1 MIESSSGLTL
11 LDPDHEVVV
20 TGEEDHQ
27 DVLRAFTPIDRPR
40 RVAAELRFA
49 PLRRGRQ
56 VGQHGIEVLLDG
68 RRIGELTQ
76 LMSVR
81 YGGHVDAVLRRGERP
96 GAVGLVRNGRR
107 GLVEVELRLPDAESD
122 VEPDATAAFPAP
134 VPGRPPGG
142 RGPRPVPHPP
152 RAPRWRHRTPAL
164 VGGGVLALLLTVG
177 AVAGAGA
184 GQDERIPTVPVA
196 AAPTTPRPTTT
207 VPTTTPAP
215 VTTAPTTTRSTT
227 TAPAAPD
234 RDDET
239 VVAAA
244 APAPTRPARPAP
256 TPAPAAAPAPRPAP
270 APAPRPQPAPPAEV
284 EEEEEASSGCDPNY
298 SGCVPIAS
306 DVDCEGGS
314 GNGPAY
320 VRGPVRVTGTDIYDL
335 DRDGDGEAC
344 E

>member
-27 DVLRAFTPIDRPR
+27 DVLRAFAPIDRPR

-56 VGQHGIEVLLDG
+56 AGQRGIEVLLDG

-134 VPGRPPGG
+134 VPGRPSGG

-152 RAPRWRHRTPAL
+152 RPPRWRHRTPAL

-196 AAPTTPRPTTT
+196 AAPTTTARPT
-207 VPTTTPAP
+207 TTTPAP
-215 VTTAPTTTRSTT
+215 TTP
-227 TAPAAPD
+227 APAPEQAD
-234 RDDET
+234 RDDDR
-239 VVAAA
+239 VVAAGS
-244 APAPTRPARPAP
+244 APEASRSAEPRTTARPAP
-256 TPAPAAAPAPRPAP
+256 QPAPRPAP
-270 APAPRPQPAPPAEV
+270 RPAPEPDPRPAPQPDPAPRPAPDPEPTTRPAAEP
-284 EEEEEASSGCDPNY
+284 EEDEPGPLAVSYRNCDAVRAA
-298 SGCVPIAS
+298 GAAPIR
-306 DVDCEGGS
+306 
-314 GNGPAY
+314 
-320 VRGPVRVTGTDIYDL
+320 RGDPGYAAHL
-335 DRDGDGEAC
+335 DREGDGVGC